1 MNKNKVIEFP
11 KKIGVT
17 AYTPEMGDKKPLA
30 DIEAKISY
38 GGKWRLKTRLEL
50 KGRGITLHEQ
60 QDNGLKIYYATDL
73 AFKKIENQYSISMEC
88 LLD

>member
-1 MNKNKVIEFP
+1 MSKNKVIEFP

-17 AYTPEMGDKKPLA
+17 TFTPEMGEKKPIA
-30 DIEAKISY
+30 DIEAKLGY

-50 KGRGITLHEQ
+50 KGRGIKLHEH
-60 QDNGLKIYYATDL
+60 DNGINTYYVTDL

>member
-1 MNKNKVIEFP
+1 MSEKIIVFP

-30 DIEAKISY
+30 DIEATISY
-38 GGKWRLKTRLEL
+38 SGKWRIKTRLEL
-50 KGRGITLHEQ
+50 KGRGIKFHDKTE
-60 QDNGLKIYYATDL
+60 DERNIYYLTDT
-73 AFKKIENQYSISMEC
+73 AFKKLETQYAISMEC